1 MAANNNHS
9 IEHQFQFDDYV
20 IFTSI
25 NEWERHSIGKI
36 QLAAQQARNDLRQL
50 FNKKHED
57 FVYLLTQINKQIES
71 NLTADINLTKWTE
84 ELTKLRQNLSNLSSY
99 VHLKHD
105 ESKPP
110 IYLIKL
116 SPTTNDR
123 IDQDTV
129 IIKLLFSLII
139 QILFNRM
146 KKISMYL
153 ELNY

>member
-9 IEHQFQFDDYV
+9 TEHQFQFDDYI
-20 IFTSI
+20 IFTAI

-105 ESKPP
+105 ENKPP

-116 SPTTNDR
+116 SPTTND
-123 IDQDTV
+123 QDKV
-129 IIKLLFSLII
+129 IRKILFSLTI
-139 QILFNRM
+139 QVLFHRM